1 MKGFFKFTLAS
12 ILGVIIGLLIFIL
25 IGVSMIG
32 AASQEKPLEIKKN
45 TVLVASFENP
55 IVDREPESPFNFK
68 IPTSFRPESTMGLD
82 AILENIDKAKD
93 DENIS
98 GILLDLTDI
107 PSGIASVEEIRNA
120 LLAFKDSGKFIIAH
134 ADMYSQKSYYLAS
147 VADKVYLTP
156 KGGMMFMGLS
166 SEAVFF
172 KRVLDKLGI
181 EFQVVKYGEYKGATE
196 PLLYEKLSK
205 ENREQIQQYINSLW
219 AHYTENISK
228 ERNISMEEL
237 NRYADEMLIT
247 NDESAL
253 KYNLV
258 DSLKYFDEVLDEL
271 KEMTGTNLDKD
282 LNSVSIAKYTK
293 VPKIREH
300 KGLAKDKIAVI
311 YASGSIVTGDGEDN
325 SIGSDVFAKAIR
337 KVRRDSTVKAIV
349 LRINSGGGSGLASE
363 IIWREVKL
371 AKETKPVVVS
381 MGDVA
386 ASGGYYI
393 AAPANKIFAGPN
405 TITGSIGV
413 FGVFPNMQ
421 KLFNDKI
428 GITTDVVKTNE
439 HANFGSVFH
448 PLNAKEKL
456 VLQNEIDNFYDGFL
470 KVVSEGRGMTVE
482 EVDKIGRGH
491 VYTGLDAIKIGL
503 IDEIG
508 GLEAATKAAAEL
520 AELDNYRIVKYPK
533 MEDPFQKILNQM
545 KGEASVKYAKEAL
558 GENYFYLQQIEDL
571 KEIKGVQARLP
582 FILKMD

>member
-12 ILGVIIGLLIFIL
+12 ILGVIIGLLLFIL
-25 IGVSMIG
+25 IGIGIIG

-45 TVLVASFENP
+45 TILVASFKSP

-68 IPTSFRPESTMGLD
+68 IPTSFKPESSMGLD
-82 AILENIDKAKD
+82 AILENIDKAKTD
-93 DENIS
+93 DNIS
-98 GILLDLTDI
+98 GILLDLSDV
-107 PSGIASVEEIRNA
+107 PSGIASIEEIRNA
-120 LLAFKDSGKFIIAH
+120 LIAFKDSGKFIIAH
-134 ADMYSQKSYYLAS
+134 ADVYTQKSYYLAS
-147 VADKVYLTP
+147 VADKVYMNP
-156 KGGMMFMGLS
+156 KGSLMFLGIS
-166 SEAVFF
+166 SEAVFI
-172 KRVLDKLGI
+172 KRALDKLGI
-181 EFQVVKYGEYKGATE
+181 EFQVLKYGEYKGATE

-228 ERNISMEEL
+228 ERNISVEEL
-237 NRYADEMLIT
+237 NRYADEILIT

-258 DSLKYFDEVLDEL
+258 DSLIYYDELLAEL
-271 KEMTGTNLDKD
+271 KEMTGTDLDKD
-282 LNSVSIAKYTK
+282 LNSISIAKYTK
-293 VPKIREH
+293 APKKREH
-300 KGLAKDKIAVI
+300 KGLAKDKIAVV
-311 YASGSIVTGDGEDN
+311 YASGSIERGEADES

-337 KVRRDSTVKAIV
+337 KARRDSTVKAIV
-349 LRINSGGGSGLASE
+349 LRINSGGGDGLASE

-371 AKETKPVVVS
+371 AKDVKPVIVS

-393 AAPANKIFAGPN
+393 AAPADKIFAGPN

-439 HANFGSVFH
+439 HANFGSVFR
-448 PLNAKEKL
+448 PLESKEKL
-456 VLQNEIDNFYDGFL
+456 VLQKEVDNFYDGFL
-470 KVVSEGRGMTVE
+470 EVVAEGRGMTVE

-508 GLEAATKAAAEL
+508 GLEAATKAAAEM
-520 AELDNYRIVKYPK
+520 AELENYRIVKYPK
-533 MEDPFQKILNQM
+533 IEDPFQKILKEMQGQASMNYAM
-545 KGEASVKYAKEAL
+545 KAL
-558 GENYFYLQQIEDL
+558 GNNYFYLQQIEDL
-571 KEIKGVQARLP
+571 KDIKGVQARLP